1 MTETPHLSLTTPLF
15 SSAAMRAIFDD
26 RARLQRML
34 DLLARLAR
42 AQASL
47 GVIPAMASEIITRSC
62 RAECFDVAAL
72 AAAAVPLGDV
82 ASAIVAAL
90 TAEVAKTDAEAARF
104 VNWGTAPQDLIDTA
118 LVMEL
123 RDGIDA
129 LIADL
134 DRAIKAFAALAGK
147 HRRLPMVARTGLRHA
162 LPMPFGLKVAGY
174 AAALAR
180 SRERLRRLR
189 KESLLLQLGGA
200 AGTLDMLDERGLEVA
215 QRLAAL
221 LNLTVPD
228 APWHSHRDR
237 LAEIAACFAIL
248 AGSCGKIARDVAL
261 MMQTDVAEAFEPVP
275 EGAAATMVQRRVP
288 LAATAAVAA
297 ATLTPNLAATIF
309 AAQIQEHERAAGAW
323 AAEWPTF
330 PALALATSGAL
341 ANVVHIAEGLEI
353 DAERMR
359 ANIDTSGGLIMAEPV
374 ALALSAKL
382 GKAQAQAVV
391 EEACGKAVAEKR
403 PLQEVLAADERVTAH
418 LPTADLARLFE
429 PMAYQGAAQTFI
441 ERQVASLQNRA
452 PKRS

>member
-1 MTETPHLSLTTPLF
+1 MTEPSHLSLTLPLF

-26 RARLQRML
+26 RARLQRLL

-47 GVIPAMASEIITRSC
+47 GVIPAMASEIISRSC
-62 RAECFDVAAL
+62 RAEGYDLAAL
-72 AAAAVPLGDV
+72 AAAAVPAGDL
-82 ASAIVAAL
+82 ASAVVAAL

-104 VNWGTAPQDLIDTA
+104 VNWGTAVQDLIDTV
-118 LVMEL
+118 LVIEL

-129 LIADL
+129 LNADL
-134 DRAIKAFAALAGK
+134 DRAVKAFAALAGK

-180 SRERLRRLR
+180 SRDRLRRLR
-189 KESLLLQLGGA
+189 KEGLVLQFGGT
-200 AGTLDMLDERGLEVA
+200 AGTLDVLDERGIEVA

-237 LAEIAACFAIL
+237 LAEIAASFAIL
-248 AGSCGKIARDVAL
+248 AGTCGKIARDVVL
-261 MMQTDVAEAFEPVP
+261 MMQTDVAEVFEPAP
-275 EGAAATMVQRRVP
+275 AGATATMVQMRSPV
-288 LAATAAVAA
+288 AATAAVAA
-297 ATLTPNLAATIF
+297 AMLVPNLAATIF
-309 AAQIQEHERAAGAW
+309 AAQMQEHERAAGAW
-323 AAEWPTF
+323 AAEWPTY

-341 ANVVHIAEGLEI
+341 ANVVQIAEGLEI

-359 ANIDTSGGLIMAEPV
+359 ANLDTSGGLIMAEPV
-374 ALALSAKL
+374 VLALSDKL
-382 GKAQAQAVV
+382 GKAPAQALV
-391 EEACGKAVAEKR
+391 EEACRKAVAEKR
-403 PLQEVLAADERVTAH
+403 PLQDVLAADERVTAH
-418 LPTADLARLFE
+418 LSTADLARMFE
-429 PMAYQGAAQTFI
+429 PMAYQGTAQTFI
-441 ERQVASLQNRA
+441 ERQVASLQERG